1 MEGVIGI
8 SAFIVAMILLA
19 LVHGVTRA
27 IQNAQASRQ
36 EAQKLV
42 GKLSELV
49 TAVEGK
55 GPAGPSGPAASQRP
69 VKRRRVVTGRTMTS
83 GRGGKTPYG
92 PRNMAA
98 R

>member
-55 GPAGPSGPAASQRP
+55 GPAGPGGPAASQRP
-69 VKRRRVVTGRTMTS
+69 VKRRRVVAGRTAS
-83 GRGGKTPYG
+83 PRRGGKTPYG